1 MSNKLTNRNQIEMS
15 TLNCTSML
23 TNRVT
28 LPTSTLFKMLAVLL
42 ATVIINSN
50 VVMMS
55 SISSSSSSG
64 GGDFVD
70 SGHLVWTTIGVTAAR
85 SEVDMW
91 TKTSSGCACSS
102 QDHHIQSQGSAKGGG
117 GNKNLKTCACC
128 AHAGACQCGPKVPY
142 RCAQCGLEQQC
153 DQMCNV
159 TLDARQ
165 LYSTSRLRY
174 GQIKSLE
181 LQEHQH
187 CWYRL
192 IPEPGY
198 RIELQIY
205 RLVDTGH
212 LNQSKCVG
220 GQLEWITSGSSGSS
234 SSIESAISAAMQQ
247 QPHQH
252 LQQHSW
258 TLCGANERYSPPAL
272 LFSDDDISPA
282 TLVLKSGEFT
292 RRGKLLAHFSFTPIG
307 HSAQLGVQTI
317 GGTPVHGSV
326 CDWHYQQSDC
336 VKEGRYNNSCRMASP
351 GYPGL
356 YPPNRMCRFHVALQS
371 PFQPLTLHFTS
382 VQLPAQRCKMDFIR
396 VLINGRVHSTLCG
409 QETVQ
414 LVTFGPDVVVEFT
427 SGVLLPP
434 YVFNG
439 FVAQLTFREM
449 DAQSSQQPP
458 PQQPHARAGSNL
470 KNHFVPQQQPTISNG
485 AFRAVERQAHAVCDY
500 VIRPNATGNGG
511 GSSETMMNRWSGFFS
526 TSNTAWRVWPA
537 PCSFTFPVL
546 PGQSVQ
552 INLLTFNITG
562 SDCTSFMEIHE
573 GALDVRWS
581 SSSPRQKICSPAWKK
596 SRNSYTRFNQ
606 PYLIQSNNASL
617 SIRFRMDPITGAD
630 QVIEGAFAYFNEL
643 EGFRIPGT
651 LCDALFDATVN
662 PSNGRLSSSFDSTVF
677 WSVVG
682 PFNCTSTF
690 DPEERKSV
698 TLTVTASQMKDD
710 GRCYTECDR
719 QGCHCRTNDTNNID
733 HIILSMSN
741 RSIVCLCG
749 DIQAFLPV
757 SLSSN
762 TRLSVHHHVVEFSF
776 GQPDLAVDLSYRFS
790 SRHECGSETFLESAT
805 GSISSPLFGLKERS
819 TNEGY
824 HHTDCLWV
832 ATVKPTELWTAT
844 IHTPDQGDCQEWNLT
859 LHYYDEKWP
868 NHLGSV
874 INVLCPESSEKHVFA
889 MPSGLNVMAIRLQ
902 AWNTVPVQ
910 YRLVWQTSSLSS
922 PAPGVQRS
930 LSSLITTAIPSPDQQ
945 PDPIGS
951 ISSCSCGLSSSM
963 SSICCTFLLI
973 AFVIVHKRLI
983 PQS

>member
-1 MSNKLTNRNQIEMS
+1 MGSSGRVAVPGMS
-15 TLNCTSML
+15 TNVKLL
-23 TNRVT
+23 
-28 LPTSTLFKMLAVLL
+28 LPFKVKMVIFLSLAVLIANCL
-42 ATVIINSN
+42 
-50 VVMMS
+50 VMS
-55 SISSSSSSG
+55 TAAS
-64 GGDFVD
+64 GDFVD
-70 SGHLVWTTIGVTAAR
+70 SGHLVWTTIGVTAR

-102 QDHHIQSQGSAKGGG
+102 QDHHMQSQGAKGGA
-117 GNKNLKTCACC
+117 NKNMKTCACC

-181 LQEHQH
+181 LHEHQH

-192 IPEPGY
+192 LPEPGY

-212 LNQSKCVG
+212 LNQSKCTG
-220 GQLEWITSGSSGSS
+220 GQLEWITSGSSSS
-234 SSIESAISAAMQQ
+234 GGSSIESAISGSVQQ
-247 QPHQH
+247 QPPPPNLH
-252 LQQHSW
+252 QHSW

-282 TLVLKSGEFT
+282 TLVLKSGEKT

-307 HSAQLGVQTI
+307 HSAPLGVQTI

-336 VKEGRYNNSCRMASP
+336 LKEGRYNNTCRMASP

-356 YPPNRMCRFHVALQS
+356 YPPNRTCRYHVALQS

-382 VQLPAQRCKMDFIR
+382 VQLPAQRCVTDFIR
-396 VLINGRVHSTLCG
+396 VLINGRLHSTLCG

-414 LVTFGPDVVVEFT
+414 LVTFGPDVIVEFT

-439 FVAQLTFREM
+439 FLAQLTFHEM
-449 DAQSSQQPP
+449 DGQP
-458 PQQPHARAGSNL
+458 QPHVRGNS
-470 KNHFVPQQQPTISNG
+470 KNPPALQQQQPAPAIPSG

-500 VIRPNATGNGG
+500 VIRANASGAGG
-511 GSSETMMNRWSGFFS
+511 GSGGGETMMNRWSGFFS
-526 TSNTAWRVWPA
+526 TSSTAWRVWPA
-537 PCSFTFPVL
+537 PCSFTFPVQ

-651 LCDALFDATVN
+651 LCDALFDGKVT
-662 PSNGRLSSSFDSTVF
+662 PPNGRLSSSFDSTIF

-690 DPEERKSV
+690 DPDERRSV

-719 QGCHCRTNDTNNID
+719 QGCHCRANDTNSVD
-733 HIILSMSN
+733 HIVLSMSN

-749 DIQAFLPV
+749 NIQAFLPV

-790 SRHECGSETFLESAT
+790 TRHECGSETFLESPT
-805 GSISSPLFGLKERS
+805 GSISSPMFGMKERS

-824 HHTDCLWV
+824 HHTDCLWI

-844 IHTPDQGDCQEWNLT
+844 IHTPGQGDCQEWNLT
-859 LHYYDEKWP
+859 MHYYDDKWP
-868 NHLGSV
+868 SQLGAV
-874 INVLCPESSEKHVFA
+874 INVLCPDSSSDKQVLA

-945 PDPIGS
+945 PDPIGD
-951 ISSCSCGLSSSM
+951 ISSGSCRLSSSSM

-973 AFVIVHKRLI
+973 AFALVHRL
-983 PQS
+983 